1 MSDKIGSDKCGSE
14 SESFC
19 AKYIEPSMEL
29 ICCKPFDIVCTSGLY
44 TKYYDFDDPDQPV
57 M

>member
-1 MSDKIGSDKCGSE
+1 MSDKTGSDKCGSE

-29 ICCKPFDIVCTSGLY
+29 IRCKAFDIVCTSGLY
-44 TKYYDFDDPDQPV
+44 TKYYDLDDSDQPV
-57 M
+57 A